1 MNYLF
6 PGFLGTA
13 QDLAFL
19 PGQVVMPQHFI
30 TLGESDL
37 LLGYSMGGRR
47 ALELAQS
54 VDFKI
59 KHLVLLASHPGL
71 ATIEE
76 KNERKLWED
85 HVLEQMRGNTFL
97 DYWNSL
103 DIFKFDIPLTH
114 EIDLEQA
121 RKHFEDFRLSNQ
133 PDYLSLMQKH
143 SDKITY
149 IVGSQDERYVKLAH
163 ERIVP
168 AGIHVVKIETGHR
181 LFQHPE
187 KILTVLKNQNLI

>member
-19 PGQVVMPQHFI
+19 PGQVVMPQDSI
-30 TLGESDL
+30 TPGENDL

-59 KHLVLLASHPGL
+59 KHLILLASHPGL
-71 ATIEE
+71 VTIEE
-76 KNERKLWED
+76 KSQRKIWED
-85 HVLEQMRGNTFL
+85 HVLERMRGNDFL
-97 DYWNSL
+97 DYWNAL
-103 DIFKFDIPLTH
+103 DIFKSDTPLSQ

-121 RKHFEDFRLSNQ
+121 RKHFEHFRLSKQ
-133 PDYLSLMQKH
+133 PDYLPLMQKH
-143 SDKITY
+143 ADKITY
-149 IVGSQDERYVKLAH
+149 IVGSLDERYVKLAQ
-163 ERIVP
+163 ERLVP
-168 AGIHVVKIETGHR
+168 AGIHVVKIEAGHR

-187 KILTVLKNQNLI
+187 KILTVLKDKNLI